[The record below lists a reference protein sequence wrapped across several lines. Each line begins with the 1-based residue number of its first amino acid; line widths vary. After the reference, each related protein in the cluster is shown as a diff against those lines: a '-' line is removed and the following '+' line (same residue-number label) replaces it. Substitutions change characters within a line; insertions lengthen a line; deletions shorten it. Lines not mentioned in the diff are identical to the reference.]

1 MCQESLTV
9 ILRNFMHFD
18 SAVKVYTCHSSGQK
32 LAWAGYHAS
41 GAPKCALCNIGFA
54 ISHDDTQCILTC
66 VGLKVWLANAVVYP
80 CKCLFHL
87 IHAPILPNRVLEVL
101 DYDENIINGRFQSK
115 YQIILATIVVLS
127 HCNNRCHVRAEYAD
141 QLFEQLLHGRR
152 CGRD

>member
-1 MCQESLTV
+1 MYSYVCLIACALFVGEHNGLTHV
-9 ILRNFMHFD
+9 SGVTHSNFMHFD

-66 VGLKVWLANAVVYP
+66 VGLKVWLANAVVYQ

-101 DYDENIINGRFQSK
+101 DYDESINGRFQSK

-127 HCNNRCHVRAEYAD
+127 DRNNEC
-141 QLFEQLLHGRR
+141 L
-152 CGRD
+152 C